1 MKKIKFISYYYEPSE
16 STIAQGNAQIKRY
29 EKLGYYK
36 KQGGNG
42 SYRMV
47 KPSVAE
53 ITFKLDEVISTQ
65 SVKEMIR
72 DYYGISNVTKPKL
85 ETFFNDCVTG
95 KIQFST
101 KNGYLELKN

>member
-1 MKKIKFISYYYEPSE
+1 MKEIKFMSYYYEPSE
-16 STIAQGNAQIKRY
+16 SAVAQGKSQIKRY

-53 ITFKLDEVISTQ
+53 ITYELDGIISTQ
-65 SVKEMIR
+65 SVKDMIR
-72 DYYGISNVTKPKL
+72 EHYGVKNVTQAKL
-85 ETFFNDCVTG
+85 ETFYDDCVSG
-95 KIQFST
+95 KIT
-101 KNGYLELKN
+101 LKVKNGYLEI